1 VKEIYGTDHLRSDLQ
16 MSELEYTKV
25 VNNQITLP
33 MEVLEKANLHD
44 GDYLEVD
51 FTDGKI
57 TLIPFKISDCE
68 DESWLD
74 DAEWQE
80 RMKEAEK
87 DVKAG
92 RLIGPFDNAEDL
104 LKSLKAK

>member
-1 VKEIYGTDHLRSDLQ
+1 MSDKI
-16 MSELEYTKV
+16 EYIKV

-33 MEVLEKANLHD
+33 MEMSEKTNLHD
-44 GDYLEVD
+44 GDYLEVH

-57 TLIPFKISDCE
+57 ILIPFKISDCE

-80 RMKEAEK
+80 RMEEAEE

-92 RLIGPFDNAEDL
+92 RLVGPFDNVEDL
-104 LKSLKAK
+104 LKSLKAT

>member
-1 VKEIYGTDHLRSDLQ
+1 
-16 MSELEYTKV
+16 MSEVEYTRV
-25 VNNQITLP
+25 VNNQIELP
-33 MEVLEKANLHD
+33 VEMLKKANLHD
-44 GDYLEVD
+44 GDYLEVN
-51 FTDGKI
+51 FTEGKI
-57 TLIPFKISDCE
+57 TLIPFKISDSE

-80 RMKEAEK
+80 RMKEAEE

-92 RLIGPFDNAEDL
+92 RLVGHFDNVEDL